1 MKFGSKISNP
11 INIIKGEV
19 RLKNFQFSTLSKGNG
34 ADLHDIL
41 DGAVHRADA
50 DGGRRREGEE
60 DQGELENGD
69 LPHPRKL

>member
-1 MKFGSKISNP
+1 MKLGSKISNP
-11 INIIKGEV
+11 ING
-19 RLKNFQFSTLSKGNG
+19 LSKGNG

-69 LPHPRKL
+69 LPRKI